1 MPRYRNP
8 RAANRPGEGVQTV
21 ANHVD
26 HIEGVLKLLVNSSPD
41 IQGAALVTVDG
52 LPIASAL
59 PQGAD
64 EDRISAMAAAVLS
77 MGERTVAE
85 LQRGALEEV
94 HVKGS
99 SGHVVL
105 IQAGPE
111 AVLETISGSGGKL
124 GLIIFEMK
132 RAVRELSQLQ

>member
-1 MPRYRNP
+1 
-8 RAANRPGEGVQTV
+8 VLTV
-21 ANHVD
+21 ANRVD

-41 IQGAALVTVDG
+41 IEGAALVTVDG
-52 LPIASAL
+52 LAIASAL

-85 LQRGALEEV
+85 LQRGTLEEV

-99 SGHVVL
+99 SGHIVL

-111 AVLETISGSGGKL
+111 AVLETISGSAGKL
-124 GLIIFEMK
+124 GLILFEMK
-132 RAVRELSQLQ
+132 RAARELAQLQ